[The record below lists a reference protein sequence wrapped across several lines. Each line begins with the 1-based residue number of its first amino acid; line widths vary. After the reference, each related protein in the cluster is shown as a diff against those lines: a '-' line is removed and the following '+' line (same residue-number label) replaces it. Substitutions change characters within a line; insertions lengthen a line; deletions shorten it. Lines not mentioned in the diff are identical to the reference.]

1 MNDNLPTLPQDAIQ
15 NRIFTIR
22 NTQVMVDRDLAELYE
37 VSTKVLNQAVKRNLQ
52 RFPDAFRFQLTQNEK
67 KELVTNCDRFK
78 KLKHSS
84 TLPYAF
90 SEQGVAMLSAV
101 LRSETAVKVSIQI
114 MQAFIAMRKFI
125 SRNAGI
131 FQRLEKVEQKQIETD
146 QKFEQIF
153 NALEDKSLGPKQG
166 IFFDGQIFDAY
177 RFISNLIRSAKKS
190 IILIDNYID
199 DSVLTLFSKRK
210 KDVFLTIV
218 TKTVSKR
225 LKLDVNKFNEQYPHV
240 AVKEFGSSHD
250 RFLIIDDSVVYH
262 FGASLKDLG
271 KKWFAFSKMEIGAVE
286 MLAKLESLGKVKVDG

>member
-1 MNDNLPTLPQDAIQ
+1 M
-15 NRIFTIR
+15 
-22 NTQVMVDRDLAELYE
+22 QVMIDRDLAELYD
-37 VSTKVLNQAVKRNLQ
+37 VPTKVLNQAVKRNLQ
-52 RFPDAFRFQLTQNEK
+52 RFPDAFRFQLTENEK
-67 KELVTNCDRFK
+67 TELVTNCDRFE

-125 SRNAGI
+125 ANNAAI
-131 FQRLEKVEQKQIETD
+131 FQRLEKVERKQLETD
-146 QKFEQIF
+146 EKFEQVF
-153 NALEDKSLGPKQG
+153 NAIESKEIQPRQG

-177 RFISNLIRSAKKS
+177 KFVADLIRSAKKS

-210 KDVFLTIV
+210 KDVALTIV

-225 LKLDVNKFNEQYPHV
+225 LKLDVKKFNEQYPPV
-240 AVKEFGSSHD
+240 ALKEFGKSHD
-250 RFLIIDDSVVYH
+250 RFLIIDYSIVYH

-271 KKWFAFSKMEIGAVE
+271 KKWFAFSKMDIGAVE
-286 MLAKLESLGKVKVDG
+286 MVGKINGELKVENG